1 MGAGEGGV
9 QGEKKLLNKRK
20 IQIGSNF
27 LNRYTGYIYPKMLNF
42 IIVFY

>member
-20 IQIGSNF
+20 I
-27 LNRYTGYIYPKMLNF
+27 TGLMFPIF
-42 IIVFY
+42 T